1 MPAFSLTTS
10 AFFRYSS
17 LMILLT
23 ELSLP
28 GTAEAEMITRS
39 PAWISTCLWVEK
51 AMRKRADMASPWL
64 PVVMIHTFV
73 LGQGL
78 DVVDVHHDPFGD
90 VGVPQ
95 FGGHPHG
102 VLHAPAGDGHFPAIA
117 GGHVDDLLE
126 SGHVG
131 GEGG

>member
-1 MPAFSLTTS
+1 MALLAVDRDKELGPNQAWMIFSSSWQAWPETWRVPAFSLTTS

-64 PVVMIHTFV
+64 PVVMMHT
-73 LGQGL
+73 LSL
-78 DVVDVHHDPFGD
+78 
-90 VGVPQ
+90 
-95 FGGHPHG
+95 
-102 VLHAPAGDGHFPAIA
+102 AGT
-117 GGHVDDLLE
+117 
-126 SGHVG
+126 
-131 GEGG
+131 